1 VTSTFI
7 HNEPTSLAI
16 LQEQKLP
23 QSFLK
28 TISQYENPN
37 GEVLGSAVHAFGA
50 LCLNGQGLQMFNDI
64 KPLPHFFDLMTSH
77 EILRNPAEIDN
88 ATILGNT
95 MDELIRHHPS
105 LRPDVFQC
113 VTRMIKKVLEMGR
126 DDIGKPS
133 DNGHCLRLIKT
144 EEDTDMEM
152 ESSGNNKKKS
162 DEKVECLLV
171 SFIDLVSRVKCI
183 FKTTLLCM
191 YTHSFIHS
199 FI

>member
-28 TISQYENPN
+28 TISCYENPN

-113 VTRMIKKVLEMGR
+113 VTHMIKKVLEMGR

-133 DNGHCLRLIKT
+133 DNGHCLRLFKT
-144 EEDTDMEM
+144 EEDTDVDMEL
-152 ESSGNNKKKS
+152 SGSNKKNP

-183 FKTTLLCM
+183 F
-191 YTHSFIHS
+191 
-199 FI
+199 